1 MSVRI
6 AAVGDL
12 HFGRT
17 SPGTLQKLFAEI
29 AVAADVLLLPGDLTD
44 YGLPEEARALAREI
58 GQTAKIP
65 IVSVLGNHDFESG
78 HAVEVAE
85 ILREGGVVVLDGDA
99 YEIHGVGIAG
109 VKGFCGGFGRHALGS
124 WGEPVIKAFVQE
136 SLAEVLKLETAL
148 ARLRTPDEDCAPSLR
163 AGPGHRDRR
172 AGTNLSVSRVE
183 PARGADQPAQRDDG
197 LSRPRTSGTARGPHV
212 ERYSG
217 LQRLVSAAAS
227 YDAGA
232 RRTG

>member
-29 AVAADVLLLPGDLTD
+29 TVAADVLLIPGDLTD

-65 IVSVLGNHDFESG
+65 VVSVLGNHDYESG
-78 HAVEVAE
+78 HAADVAE
-85 ILREGGVVVLDGDA
+85 ILREAGVIVLDGDTC
-99 YEIHGVGIAG
+99 EIHGVGIAG
-109 VKGFCGGFGRHALGS
+109 VKGFCGGFGRHTLGS

-136 SLAEVLKLETAL
+136 
-148 ARLRTPDEDCAPSLR
+148 
-163 AGPGHRDRR
+163 
-172 AGTNLSVSRVE
+172 
-183 PARGADQPAQRDDG
+183 G
-197 LSRPRTSGTARGPHV
+197 LTRP
-212 ERYSG
+212 
-217 LQRLVSAAAS
+217 
-227 YDAGA
+227 
-232 RRTG
+232 